1 VTDHIQN
8 WFDTL
13 RERHRATVPVRIEV
27 VGQVNN
33 HGDPNWTKV
42 VARIVVEP
50 ADAFEVVDEVPDRD
64 ELSGFPYADRI
75 TTGLL
80 SILLTAHY
88 SPILNVRVT
97 IKDLKI
103 DPIEASLAAFEMA
116 GRDAGRKIVE
126 AMKQHRP

>member
-1 VTDHIQN
+1 VTDYIQR
-8 WFDTL
+8 WFDAL
-13 RERHRATVPVRIEV
+13 RERHRATVPARIEV

-50 ADAFEVVDEVPDRD
+50 ADAFEVIDEVPDQN

-75 TTGLL
+75 VTGLL
-80 SILLTAHY
+80 SILMTAYY

-97 IKDLKI
+97 LKELKI
-103 DPIEASLAAFEMA
+103 DPIEAALAHFEMA
-116 GRDAGRKIVE
+116 GRDAGRKLIE
-126 AMKQHRP
+126 AMKQKR